1 MAEMPRPSRHGPPIF
16 ILAAVAL
23 LMSACVH
30 GTPASSE
37 SLRYATLD
45 AAAHAAA
52 MEIKRRNRTIVE
64 PAEWGFNLFRSER
77 GYFAGIFHTDG
88 HAGWIDLRVRQDAIA
103 AGHSHNA
110 SLKGGEAWL
119 SPWDLGPHG
128 ILQTQERL
136 GRLLPHYLV
145 TPAYRL
151 KVWEWGETEQRWM
164 VRRVARSRWGT
175 ALASR

>member
-1 MAEMPRPSRHGPPIF
+1 MAAMLRPSGDGPQTF
-16 ILAAVAL
+16 ILAAFAV
-23 LMSACVH
+23 LMGACVH
-30 GTPASSE
+30 GTPTSSE

-45 AAAHAAA
+45 AAAQAAA
-52 MEIKRRNRTIVE
+52 MEIKRRNRAIVE

-110 SLKGGEAWL
+110 SLMGGETWL

-136 GRLLPHYLV
+136 GRLLPHDLV
-145 TPAYRL
+145 TPAYQL
-151 KVWEWGETEQRWM
+151 TVWEWDETEQRWI
-164 VRRVARSRWGT
+164 VRRVARSR
-175 ALASR
+175 